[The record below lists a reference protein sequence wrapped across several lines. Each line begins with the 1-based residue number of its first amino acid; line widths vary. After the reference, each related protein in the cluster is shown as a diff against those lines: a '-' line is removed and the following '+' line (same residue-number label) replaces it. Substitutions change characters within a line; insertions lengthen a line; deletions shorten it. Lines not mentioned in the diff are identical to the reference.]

1 MEQNAMM
8 TIHGGEDTICAISTA
23 PGIGGIAVARISGP
37 RAIEITD
44 SLWKGRKLS
53 AAESH
58 TAHLGNIVD
67 SRGEML
73 DQAVATVY
81 RAPRSFTGEDVVEIS
96 VHGSR
101 WIQRELIN
109 ALCKAGCRLAEPGE
123 FTRRAFSSGRIDLTE
138 AEGIADMIASTSR
151 AAHRAA
157 SVQMR
162 GHFSE
167 HLNEMRQKLIDLASL
182 MELEL
187 DFSEEEVEFASRTQ
201 LTEIATSLL
210 SSLEKLHASFATG
223 AAIKDGIP
231 VAILGPTNAGK
242 SSLLNALLQDDRAI
256 VSDIHGTTRDVID
269 DVIEMGDYLF
279 RLKDTAGLR
288 QTSDKIE
295 QIGIQRSLQAAETA
309 RLILFLIDL
318 SAPEEAIKLL
328 RQHTPAL
335 PQDSRLI
342 VLLNKTDLVDD
353 NSISENLSLIKE
365 ICHNAIAL
373 DISTTR
379 EKDIERVRHAM
390 IAEIDRSS
398 EAAGDIIIT
407 NARHAQALSNAADS
421 VRRVLDG
428 LQAGISGDFIA
439 QDIRET
445 IHHLSAITGAITTPD
460 LLSTIFT
467 RFCIGK

>member
-1 MEQNAMM
+1 MEPNAMI
-8 TIHGGEDTICAISTA
+8 TIHGGEDTICAISTP
-23 PGIGGIAVARISGP
+23 PGIGGIAVARVSGP
-37 RAIEITD
+37 QAIEITD
-44 SLWKGRKLS
+44 SLWRGRSL
-53 AAESH
+53 ATVESH
-58 TAHLGNIVD
+58 SAHLGNILD
-67 SRGEML
+67 SRGELL

-109 ALCKAGCRLAEPGE
+109 TLCKAGCRLSEPGE
-123 FTRRAFSSGRIDLTE
+123 FTRRAFSSGRIDLAE

-187 DFSEEEVEFASRTQ
+187 DFSEEEVEFASRQQ
-201 LTEIATSLL
+201 LTDIATSLL
-210 SSLEKLHASFATG
+210 ASLEKLHASFATG

-269 DVIEMGDYLF
+269 DVIEIGDYLF

-288 QTSDKIE
+288 ATSDEIE
-295 QIGIQRSLQAAETA
+295 QIGIQRSLQAAMTA
-309 RLILFLIDL
+309 RLVLFMIDL
-318 SAPEEAIKLL
+318 SSPDNAIELL
-328 RQHTPAL
+328 QQHLSTTHGNDL
-335 PQDSRLI
+335 LI
-342 VLLNKTDLVDD
+342 LLNKVDLVDTETVAD
-353 NSISENLSLIKE
+353 VTQRVAA
-365 ICHNAIAL
+365 ICHDAKIIP
-373 DISTTR
+373 ISTADDAKIIQI
-379 EKDIERVRHAM
+379 KDAM

-398 EAAGDIIIT
+398 EAAGDILIT
-407 NARHAQALSNAADS
+407 NARHAQALNNAADS

>member
-1 MEQNAMM
+1 M
-8 TIHGGEDTICAISTA
+8 TIHGGDDTICAISTA
-23 PGIGGIAVARISGP
+23 PGIGGIAVARVSGP
-37 RAIEITD
+37 QAIEIAD
-44 SLWKGRKLS
+44 SLWQGRSL
-53 AAESH
+53 ATVESH
-58 TAHLGNIVD
+58 TAHLGNILD
-67 SRGEML
+67 SRGELL

-109 ALCKAGCRLAEPGE
+109 SLCKAGCRLSEPGE
-123 FTRRAFSSGRIDLTE
+123 FTRRAFSSGRIDLAE

-187 DFSEEEVEFASRTQ
+187 DFSEEEVEFASRQQ
-201 LTEIATSLL
+201 LTDIATSLL
-210 SSLEKLHASFATG
+210 ASLEKLHASFATG

-335 PQDSRLI
+335 PQDSSLI
-342 VLLNKTDLVDD
+342 VLLNKADLVDD

-379 EKDIERVRHAM
+379 ERDIERVRHAM
-390 IAEIDRSS
+390 IAEIDRSA
-398 EAAGDIIIT
+398 EAAGDILIT